1 MYDVTLKPSPAT
13 AMQGFSLIELLVV
26 LMIVGLISSLVIVTL
41 PGAGSAGRPGEK
53 EAGQLAGLFRLGSA
67 EAVIRATPMALSVQ
81 REESRSGRVSLHWL
95 TWQEG
100 RWSAADMK
108 VFPIPENVDMQW
120 RKPQQRQTADMSNMT
135 DMVPDVVFYPT
146 GEMTDF
152 EIQLG
157 DMTVQLGRFGK
168 VLVSAESSIGA
179 TGPGV

>member
-1 MYDVTLKPSPAT
+1 
-13 AMQGFSLIELLVV
+13 
-26 LMIVGLISSLVIVTL
+26 
-41 PGAGSAGRPGEK
+41 
-53 EAGQLAGLFRLGSA
+53 
-67 EAVIRATPMALSVQ
+67 
-81 REESRSGRVSLHWL
+81 
-95 TWQEG
+95 
-100 RWSAADMK
+100 MK

-157 DMTVQLGRFGK
+157 DMTVQLDRFGK
-168 VLVSAESSIGA
+168 VLVSAESSISA